1 MHTLPMTIESTD
13 VPAEPLSFERFAAL
27 AHWRIELELT
37 RAGLTPGAS
46 LRDDARQEALL
57 ALWRVYR
64 VAGASGAPRVPGRLL
79 HGAIRRGIAG
89 VFRLYSHLPRTQYD
103 NLREL
108 RALERSMTREEALDE
123 LRRQGWREE
132 RISRM
137 LAAEEFQL
145 LSLDAPL
152 PSGETADYPDEN
164 PGPRA
169 QLEAKEREQAIDRS
183 LAALPAKLRA
193 VVAHK
198 LHGGTFSELAPGL
211 NLSKQG
217 VHMRFLRGLRRFRAS
232 LSSNLK
238 D

>member
-1 MHTLPMTIESTD
+1 MHTLPMSIDTD
-13 VPAEPLSFERFAAL
+13 NPTDPLSFERFAAL
-27 AHWRIELELT
+27 AHWRIELELQ

-57 ALWRVYR
+57 ALWRVWKR
-64 VAGASGAPRVPGRLL
+64 VGASGVSRLPGKLL
-79 HGAIRRGIAG
+79 HSAIRRGIAG
-89 VFRLYSHLPRTQYD
+89 AFRAYSHLPRTQYD

-108 RALERSMTREEALDE
+108 RVLERDMTREEALDE
-123 LRRQGWREE
+123 LRRRGWREE

-137 LAAEEFQL
+137 LAAEEFRL
-145 LSLDAPL
+145 LSLDAEL
-152 PSGETADYPDEN
+152 PSGDPTEYPDES

-169 QLEAKEREQAIDRS
+169 QLQSKEREQAIERS
-183 LAALPAKLRA
+183 LASLPPRLRA

-198 LHGGTFSELAPGL
+198 LHGGTFSELAPEL

-217 VHMRFLRGLRRFRAS
+217 VHMRFLRAMRRFRAS